1 MLKNKVVVLGL
12 SGGVDSAVSFYL
24 LRKMNYK
31 VIPIFMQNWDTVAN
45 NDIRGHNKKIPDGCE
60 SNLDYLSAKKIANFF
75 HTKLIKINFVKEYWK
90 YVFKN
95 FLLQYQHSYAPNPDI
110 LCNKYIKFGFF
121 KKYAFEKFKNSYIAT
136 GHYAQIKKTKNGYF
150 LVAAKDKTK
159 DQTYFLCNLGQ
170 QQIKNVI
177 FPLGKMYKKDVR
189 KLAKKIKLPVWNRKD
204 STGICFIGKRN
215 FFDFLQ
221 NYLPSKPGKIIDITS
236 KEILGDHIGTMYYTI
251 GQNKNLHLAGQKHKY
266 YVCKKDV
273 NNNYLYVCQQKLKNK
288 YLLSNKCLL
297 KNFNFIND
305 YSIMHKSKF
314 LKVRFRHLQKLNKVL
329 SFTRTKKN
337 NFWKLEYT
345 NTLAVTPGQYA
356 VIYDR
361 NICIGGGV
369 IEKVYEN

>member
-1 MLKNKVVVLGL
+1 
-12 SGGVDSAVSFYL
+12 
-24 LRKMNYK
+24 
-31 VIPIFMQNWDTVAN
+31 
-45 NDIRGHNKKIPDGCE
+45 
-60 SNLDYLSAKKIANFF
+60 
-75 HTKLIKINFVKEYWK
+75 
-90 YVFKN
+90 
-95 FLLQYQHSYAPNPDI
+95 
-110 LCNKYIKFGFF
+110 
-121 KKYAFEKFKNSYIAT
+121 
-136 GHYAQIKKTKNGYF
+136 
-150 LVAAKDKTK
+150 
-159 DQTYFLCNLGQ
+159 
-170 QQIKNVI
+170 
-177 FPLGKMYKKDVR
+177 MYKKDVR

-221 NYLPSKPGKIIDITS
+221 NYLTSKPGKIIDITS
-236 KEILGDHIGTMYYTI
+236 KEIIGDHIGTMYYTI

-297 KNFNFIND
+297 KDFNFIND

-314 LKVRFRHLQKLNKVL
+314 LKVRFRHLQKFNKVL